1 MVQCPDAV
9 RTKIIAALVEGNFG
23 ALFPDKE
30 CGMAIRAKETRL
42 GFTEPVVN
50 LKKMA
55 TDFAAQ
61 LGFNDAVIEV
71 KVVMGCVAKR
81 TNRKFRNG

>member
-1 MVQCPDAV
+1 MGA
-9 RTKIIAALVEGNFG
+9 KIVSALMECNLG

-30 CGMAIRAKETRL
+30 CGMAVGAKETRL

-55 TDFAAQ
+55 ADFAAQ
-61 LGFNDAVIEV
+61 LRFN
-71 KVVMGCVAKR
+71 
-81 TNRKFRNG
+81 